1 MSVRSPFSW
10 KPCTS
15 REQKNF
21 ASKSAILKKLHSS
34 GSGAAPQ
41 GPPPVATTTKRGNV
55 ADKMSSKSLQGDW
68 TF

>member
-1 MSVRSPFSW
+1 SW
-10 KPCTS
+10 KPRTS

-34 GSGAAPQ
+34 GSGAAP
-41 GPPPVATTTKRGNV
+41 GGLPPVGTTAKRSDV
-55 ADKMSSKSLQGDW
+55 TDKMSSKSLQGDW